1 MWQRL
6 RTLLQAPL
14 PSAID
19 LPQQRLRCALLF
31 YSYAPSTLISQASRN
46 FLSSRASGRVFFYS
60 SSFSHW
66 KERQL
71 TAGLQGYIP
80 TTVVF
85 ISVLCSLIPRLS
97 LLRRGEPGNEAR
109 LISVLSLVLHE
120 SEWTNYFVARHTII
134 EPKATE
140 YISETTC
147 HFTL

>member
-31 YSYAPSTLISQASRN
+31 FIYSYAPSTLISQAIRN

-71 TAGLQGYIP
+71 TADSQGYIP

-85 ISVLCSLIPRLS
+85 MSVLCSLIPRLS
-97 LLRRGEPGNEAR
+97 LLRRGEPGNEAT

-120 SEWTNYFVARHTII
+120 SEWTNYFVARHTILYLSQRQRS
-134 EPKATE
+134 T
-140 YISETTC
+140 
-147 HFTL
+147 